1 MVNWSSSRNL
11 QKKMHASCFTWELPE
26 KNQNKM
32 IGTSEVT
39 REEKK
44 KMFLNGSK
52 WWPEDEKSL
61 LIVNYFEG

>member
-1 MVNWSSSRNL
+1 
-11 QKKMHASCFTWELPE
+11 MHASCFTWELPE